1 MLREQIHHRGRTS
14 NMFARIGTWRGTP
27 EELERWIR
35 RSRDEVLPGVREQLG
50 IAAAYCFLDR
60 EDGKGLTITIW
71 DSEEQMRAS
80 EQFRAGTQG
89 GTSAA
94 SGASVTT
101 DRYEVVASL

>member
-1 MLREQIHHRGRTS
+1 MRECPS
-14 NMFARIGTWRGTP
+14 
-27 EELERWIR
+27 
-35 RSRDEVLPGVREQLG
+35 

-60 EDGKGLTITIW
+60 EGGQGLTITIW
-71 DSEEQMRAS
+71 ESEEAIRAS
-80 EQFRAGTQG
+80 EQFRAGTQA